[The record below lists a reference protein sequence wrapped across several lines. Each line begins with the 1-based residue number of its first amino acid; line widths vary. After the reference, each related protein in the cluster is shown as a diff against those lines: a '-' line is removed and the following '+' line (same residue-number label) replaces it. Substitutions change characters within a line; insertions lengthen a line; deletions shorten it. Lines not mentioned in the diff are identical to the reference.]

1 MRLFNFNDE
10 PDVTLQ
16 LLENLGC
23 RKILTLFG
31 IIGQV
36 EIEIEILVYRRNYL
50 KLPVVRHDLSG
61 LLRIEISLARQPVM
75 QKAPGHRAVHNSE
88 ADSR

>member
-1 MRLFNFNDE
+1 M
-10 PDVTLQ
+10 TLQ

-50 KLPVVRHDLSG
+50 KLPVVRHNQSG
-61 LLRIEISLARQPVM
+61 LLRIKISLLACP
-75 QKAPGHRAVHNSE
+75 
-88 ADSR
+88 

>member
-1 MRLFNFNDE
+1 M
-10 PDVTLQ
+10 TLQ

-23 RKILTLFG
+23 RKILALFG

-50 KLPVVRHDLSG
+50 KLPVVRKR
-61 LLRIEISLARQPVM
+61 LRIYTIVVFSFVRTF
-75 QKAPGHRAVHNSE
+75 AP
-88 ADSR
+88 